1 MAAAKSTKDTPEHI
15 ARIARERARKSRED
29 AFRGKKFSDLNAPQK
44 DELLRV
50 IAVRLNLIE
59 E

>member
-15 ARIARERARKSRED
+15 ARIARERARKSREG
-29 AFRGKKFSDLNAPQK
+29 AFQGKKFSDLNNPQK

-50 IAVRLNLIE
+50 VAMHLNLIE